1 MKIAIT
7 LNEDR
12 SINETNETNED
23 AAIKQSKF
31 DGWFLVDSNS
41 FFIESEK
48 HLWTVRESDNALV
61 HIATNQ
67 TPEEEKNAIITQLTL
82 QNLSLSNDI
91 SDLKKLTKAQT
102 LQSLQDA
109 KDKSEQKEVITGLT
123 KEILELKNNATTETK

>member
-1 MKIAIT
+1 MVKIAIKINDDNRIGQAIDYPAS
-7 LNEDR
+7 LNQK
-12 SINETNETNED
+12 
-23 AAIKQSKF
+23 IK
-31 DGWFLVDSNS
+31 DGWILVDNNQNIT
-41 FFIESEK
+41 IENLINCTIRK
-48 HLWTVRESDNALV
+48 SDNTLV

-67 TPEEEKNAIITQLTL
+67 TPEEEKNAVITQLTL

-91 SDLKKLTKAQT
+91 SDLKKLTTAQT